1 MTFIVANLTVLFL
14 QVNIFDCWSGS
25 KTIYRVHTICSNS
38 IVAISNFLIFF
49 WLKRKLRSF
58 NNDKLKEHVLQVKK
72 QFAFFNVSFILLVI
86 LDLCWLYVRYN
97 HVIKSVQYQKSL
109 RTMYSMLNL
118 LPVIYVLIGQAKTI
132 RSQKAT

>member
-1 MTFIVANLTVLFL
+1 MTFITANLTVLFL
-14 QVNIFDCWSGS
+14 QVNIFDCWSGA

-49 WLKRKLRSF
+49 WLNRKLRSF
-58 NNDKLKEHVLQVKK
+58 NNDKLNDHVLQVKK

-86 LDLCWLYVRYN
+86 LDLCWLSVRYN
-97 HVIKSVQYQKSL
+97 NVIKSVQYQKSL

-132 RSQKAT
+132 KSQKET